1 MDNNDY
7 VRDIPQE
14 EYDWIE
20 NSKELEEMDM
30 RPDPR
35 YVQKIEEMDMRPK
48 EVASD
53 YHIDLNFSPEVLREA
68 EDITREIKKEDML
81 RKNDLELKKIYTL
94 NDEMSMKPSYDY
106 IKDDDYIMDMRPV
119 VNTDD
124 TGIEYDD
131 RQNTEDYGRSR

>member
-53 YHIDLNFSPEVLREA
+53 YHIDLNFSPEVLKEA

-94 NDEMSMKPSYDY
+94 NDEMNMKPSYDY